1 MKNLMEMVSDGKFVQ
16 EVYEVIKYTMDDCNG
31 DNVTLHGVE
40 AMLKEWAKNKQAL
53 YELLGKNL
61 KITETY
67 LADAQYGDFKD
78 DFQNFRDGLWY
89 GFETKKDGK
98 IELDV
103 FAMSYDK
110 GKKMRDVFD
119 WNNPI
124 TTMINYICS
133 DKNFDSVVNN
143 VVDGNSR
150 DVEVICTMLEMKRNP
165 NGKKLTRWMR
175 EVLLATL
182 EKLYECN
189 AIDEDG
195 KKRGLYEIDVICQY
209 YSRLVEKIKN
219 TTKSE
224 HTVVLSIDPRDFYR
238 CSHGTDWDSC
248 HQIGNM
254 HGDGAI
260 QYCINST
267 TLIAYEEKIDHQK
280 VAPLRWR
287 QIVYTNKYFSR
298 FVGSRQYK
306 IMHNGNTEKI
316 REMIMDCMEKY
327 ADVCA
332 DDWSLVSHA
341 THGNAAQQT
350 VAKYVKTGYH
360 SYAYNDIALYGG
372 LDKAVWMLEVCEEAD
387 NIIVNSE
394 DEIVC
399 LDCGEKFE
407 GHRDYFYMCENC
419 GGGVWCECC
428 ESYHDEDDMTYIE
441 DEGRY
446 ICQDCLEE
454 NYEWCE
460 HCERYVYNENCTY
473 VECQNGYVCNDCLCN
488 HYTYCEHCEEY
499 KPYEEVECVKNSD
512 GHEWFI
518 CDDCSDICC
527 SYCPCCDEKFYT
539 YNGDKECPYC
549 ETNIDEYNEDCE

>member
-1 MKNLMEMVSDGKFVQ
+1 M
-16 EVYEVIKYTMDDCNG
+16 T
-31 DNVTLHGVE
+31 
-40 AMLKEWAKNKQAL
+40 
-53 YELLGKNL
+53 
-61 KITETY
+61 
-67 LADAQYGDFKD
+67 
-78 DFQNFRDGLWY
+78 
-89 GFETKKDGK
+89 
-98 IELDV
+98 
-103 FAMSYDK
+103 YDK
-110 GKKMRDVFD
+110 VKKICDVFD

-124 TTMINYICS
+124 RIMINYIYS

-143 VVDGNSR
+143 VVDGNNR
-150 DVEVICTMLEMKRNP
+150 DVWNICEILEMKRNP

-175 EVLLATL
+175 EVLLVTL

-260 QYCINST
+260 QYCINGT
-267 TLIAYEEKIDHQK
+267 TLIAYEEKIDHQE

-287 QIVYTNKYFSR
+287 QIVYTNENFSR

-316 REMIMDCMEKY
+316 REMIMNCMEKY

-341 THGNAAQQT
+341 TRGNATQQII
-350 VAKYVKTGYH
+350 AEYVKTGYC

-372 LDKAVWMLEVCEEAD
+372 IDKAVWMLELCEEAD

-441 DEGRY
+441 GEG
-446 ICQDCLEE
+446 ICVCQDCLEE

-460 HCERYVYNENCTY
+460 HCECYVYNESCTY
-473 VECQNGYVCNDCLCN
+473 VECQDGYVCDKCLHD
-488 HYTYCEHCEEY
+488 HYRYCEHCEEY
-499 KPYEEVECVKNSD
+499 KPYEEVECVKNSS
-512 GHEWFI
+512 GYEWFI
-518 CDDCSDICC
+518 CDDCLDICC
-527 SYCPCCDEKFYT
+527 SYCPCCNEKFYT
-539 YNGDKECPYC
+539 YDGDNECPYC
-549 ETNIDEYNEDCE
+549 ETNIDEYDEDCE